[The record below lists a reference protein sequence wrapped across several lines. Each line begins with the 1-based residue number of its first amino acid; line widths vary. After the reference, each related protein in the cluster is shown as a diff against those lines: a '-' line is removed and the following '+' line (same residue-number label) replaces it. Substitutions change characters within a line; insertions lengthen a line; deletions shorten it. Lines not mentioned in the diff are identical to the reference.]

1 MATPSRCP
9 HCAASL
15 ETELPAGFGAS
26 PESRRHPVTSRV
38 LHVIVHEVCPEPSLY
53 ACPDCGG
60 RWPRGRPASADP
72 LRRRVL
78 PYLRVRK
85 RSAAGIRPS
94 RQTTPHKEKENLVP
108 LEDTSISSY
117 ARVERN
123 GSSGTYSIVV
133 ISEQPGNAD
142 TLEVLDLPDLPC
154 GSVPGADP
162 EMDAFVCDA
171 AEEVLLDASYELTS
185 NWRAENGCYLVGV
198 AIPDRVFE
206 EQDERLRA
214 AAAAVEGLESLDRTE
229 AETLFETAEITPDG
243 DLGST
248 YELEEWLEK
257 EVNVAF
263 YRTMDGRLLARPV
276 DRFERPSTKLFSAR
290 FRSATLV
297 SVFPNPRPVQAVVD
311 QPQGDFDESDDD
323 FEDEDGRASQ
333 RADGNGDKDA
343 ILPLN
348 ANADVS
354 WPPVQRLNP
363 RRARQFLLTTVY
375 DRDPAELRWYDQLL
389 VRGHALAFYAGA
401 GPDPREL
408 IIRHYGGPR
417 PSVLP
422 VQPPQILGE
431 GDDAYRLVAIY
442 EGPALF
448 GKGWRHAVSTMPLE
462 SFLTVCVSPVDGE
475 EAEYALCVRDGVLQL
490 LKDQGPARDAVTVL
504 GTYEPGSD
512 PVALA
517 LAVVPDLL
525 AFPPTATVDISTSA
539 PHTVADA
546 IRFTASPAKNTW
558 EGLYGEDWD
567 DYECANE
574 DFIRR
579 HDDLIPLRLDV
590 NGTPHLAAA
599 VDGDWVVIPVD
610 DEEIQLNRGFLD
622 VLYDFEGGGIS
633 SGRGSQSIGEVRPG
647 LNAYWEDFSEENWDR
662 DLTLSRGDLVNFA
675 VEQAGSSRF
684 VANIVNALIGGLDE
698 TPEVALE
705 GDLEH
710 YERVTVFAGFEPD
723 DGEGLT
729 FFRALGDRYGD
740 ESAVRRR
747 IDEYLAEVARPD
759 NWRLKG

>member
-1 MATPSRCP
+1 M
-9 HCAASL
+9 
-15 ETELPAGFGAS
+15 
-26 PESRRHPVTSRV
+26 
-38 LHVIVHEVCPEPSLY
+38 
-53 ACPDCGG
+53 
-60 RWPRGRPASADP
+60 
-72 LRRRVL
+72 
-78 PYLRVRK
+78 
-85 RSAAGIRPS
+85 
-94 RQTTPHKEKENLVP
+94 P
-108 LEDTSISSY
+108 LEDTISSSY

-142 TLEVLDLPDLPC
+142 TLEVLNVPDLPPAI
-154 GSVPGADP
+154 VPGDDP
-162 EMDAFVCDA
+162 EIDALVCDA

-185 NWRAENGCYLVGV
+185 DWRAGNGCYLVGV

-229 AETLFETAEITPDG
+229 AETLFETAEVTSGG

-248 YELEEWLEK
+248 YELEEWLGE

-263 YRTMDGRLLARPV
+263 YRTVDGRLLARSV
-276 DRFERPSTKLFSAR
+276 GRFERPSTKLFSAR
-290 FRSATLV
+290 FKSASLV
-297 SVFPNPRPVQAVVD
+297 SVFPNPRPVQAVLD
-311 QPQGDFDESDDD
+311 QSQGDFDESDDD
-323 FEDEDGRASQ
+323 FEDEDEDEDGRASQ
-333 RADGNGDKDA
+333 GADGNGDKDV

-363 RRARQFLLTTVY
+363 RRARQFLLATVY

-422 VQPPQILGE
+422 VQPPQTLG

-442 EGPALF
+442 DGPALF

-490 LKDQGPARDAVTVL
+490 LKDQGPAQEAVTVL

-525 AFPPTATVDISTSA
+525 TFPPTAAVDISTSA
-539 PHTVADA
+539 PHAVADA
-546 IRFTASPAKNTW
+546 IRFTASPARNTW
-558 EGLYGEDWD
+558 EELYGEDWD

-590 NGTPHLAAA
+590 NGTSHLAAT

-610 DEEIQLNRGFLD
+610 DEEIQLNRGFLE
-622 VLYDFEGGGIS
+622 VLCDFEGGGIS

-662 DLTLSRGDLVNFA
+662 DLTLSRGDLVSFA

-684 VANIVNALIGGLDE
+684 VANIVHALIGGLDE
-698 TPEVALE
+698 APEAALE
-705 GDLEH
+705 GDLEN
-710 YERVTVFAGFEPD
+710 YEHVTVFGGFEPD

-759 NWRLKG
+759 NGRLKG

>member
-1 MATPSRCP
+1 MAPPSRCP

-15 ETELPAGFGAS
+15 ETELPAGVGAS

-38 LHVIVHEVCPEPSLY
+38 LHVIVHEVRPEPSLY

-85 RSAAGIRPS
+85 RSAVRIRPP
-94 RQTTPHKEKENLVP
+94 RQSTPDKEKENPVP
-108 LEDTSISSY
+108 LEDTISPSY

-142 TLEVLDLPDLPC
+142 TLEVLNVPHLPPAI
-154 GSVPGADP
+154 VPGDDP
-162 EMDAFVCDA
+162 EIDALVCDA

-185 NWRAENGCYLVGV
+185 DWRAGNGCYLVGV

-214 AAAAVEGLESLDRTE
+214 AAAAVEGLVSLDRTE
-229 AETLFETAEITPDG
+229 AETLFETAEITSGG

-248 YELEEWLEK
+248 YALEEWLEE

-263 YRTMDGRLLARPV
+263 YRTVDGHLLARSV

-290 FRSATLV
+290 FKSASLV
-297 SVFPNPRPVQAVVD
+297 SVFPNPRPVQAVLD
-311 QPQGDFDESDDD
+311 QSQGDFDESDDD

-333 RADGNGDKDA
+333 GADGNGDKDA

-363 RRARQFLLTTVY
+363 RRARQFLLATVY
-375 DRDPAELRWYDQLL
+375 DRDPAELRWNDQLL

-417 PSVLP
+417 PRVLP
-422 VQPPQILGE
+422 VQPPQTLGE

-462 SFLTVCVSPVDGE
+462 SFLTVCVSPVAGE

-490 LKDQGPARDAVTVL
+490 LTDQGPAQDAVTVL
-504 GTYEPGSD
+504 GTYEPGSE
-512 PVALA
+512 PMALA

-525 AFPPTATVDISTSA
+525 TFPPTAAVDISTSD
-539 PHTVADA
+539 PHAVADA
-546 IRFTASPAKNTW
+546 IRFSSSPAKNTW
-558 EGLYGEDWD
+558 EELYGDHWD
-567 DYECANE
+567 DYERAHE

-579 HDDLIPLRLDV
+579 HDDLKPLRLDV
-590 NGTPHLAAA
+590 NGTPHLAAT

-610 DEEIQLNRGFLD
+610 DEEIQLNRGFLE

-662 DLTLSRGDLVNFA
+662 DLTLSRGDLVSFA

-684 VANIVNALIGGLDE
+684 VANIVHALIGGLDE
-698 TPEVALE
+698 APEAALE
-705 GDLEH
+705 GDLEN
-710 YERVTVFAGFEPD
+710 YEHVTVFAGFEPD

-729 FFRALGDRYGD
+729 FFRALGDLYGD
-740 ESAVRRR
+740 ESAVRTR

-759 NWRLKG
+759 NGRLKG

>member
-1 MATPSRCP
+1 MTN
-9 HCAASL
+9 
-15 ETELPAGFGAS
+15 
-26 PESRRHPVTSRV
+26 RV
-38 LHVIVHEVCPEPSLY
+38 LHVIVHEVHPEPSLY

-72 LRRRVL
+72 VRKRVL

-85 RSAAGIRPS
+85 RSAVRIRPP
-94 RQTTPHKEKENLVP
+94 RQRTPDKEEENPVH
-108 LEDTSISSY
+108 LEDTTVSPY

-133 ISEQPGNAD
+133 ISEQPGNAA
-142 TLEVLDLPDLPC
+142 TLEALNLPDLPS

-162 EMDAFVCDA
+162 EIDALVCDA

-185 NWRAENGCYLVGV
+185 NWRAGNGCYLVGV
-198 AIPDRVFE
+198 SIPDRVFE

-214 AAAAVEGLESLDRTE
+214 ASAAVEGLESLDRSE

-290 FRSATLV
+290 YRSATLV

-311 QPQGDFDESDDD
+311 QPQGVFDESDDD
-323 FEDEDGRASQ
+323 FEDEDGRASE
-333 RADGNGDKDA
+333 RADGNGDKDTFT
-343 ILPLN
+343 PLCT
-348 ANADVS
+348 NADIS
-354 WPPVQRLNP
+354 WPPLQRLNP
-363 RRARQFLLTTVY
+363 RRARQFLLATLY
-375 DRDPAELRWYDQLL
+375 DKDPAELRWNDQLL
-389 VRGHALAFYAGA
+389 VRGHALAFYAGT

-408 IIRHYGGPR
+408 IIRHYRGARPR
-417 PSVLP
+417 ILP
-422 VQPPQILGE
+422 VQPPHTLGE
-431 GDDAYRLVAIY
+431 GDDAYMLVATY
-442 EGPALF
+442 DGPALF
-448 GKGWRHAVSTMPLE
+448 GEGWRHAVSTMPLE
-462 SFLTVCVSPVDGE
+462 SLLTICVSPVEGE
-475 EAEYALCVRDGVLQL
+475 ETEYALCVRDGALQL
-490 LKDQGPARDAVTVL
+490 LKDEGPAQDAVTVL

-512 PVALA
+512 PLALA

-525 AFPPTATVDISTSA
+525 TFPPTAAVDISTSA
-539 PHTVADA
+539 PHAVADA

-558 EGLYGEDWD
+558 EELYGEDWD

-579 HDDLIPLRLDV
+579 HEDLTPLRLDI
-590 NGTPHLAAA
+590 NGTPHLAADTA
-599 VDGDWVVIPVD
+599 DGDWVVIPVD
-610 DEEIQLNRGFLD
+610 DEEIQLNRSFLT
-622 VLYDFEGGGIS
+622 VSYDFEGGGIS

-662 DLTLSRGDLVNFA
+662 ELTLSRGDLVGFA
-675 VEQAGSSRF
+675 VEQVGNSRF
-684 VANIVNALIGGLDE
+684 VANIVHALIGGLDE
-698 TPEVALE
+698 TPGVALD
-705 GDLEH
+705 GHLEN
-710 YERVTVFAGFEPD
+710 YEDIVAFAGFEPD
-723 DGEGLT
+723 DEEGLR
-729 FFRALGDRYGD
+729 FLRALGDHYGD
-740 ESAVRRR
+740 ESPVRKR

-759 NWRLKG
+759 NGRLRG